1 MSEFM
6 KNKYWTNIKVLPG
19 GVCKKYVK
27 KKKKKKV
34 KLVPPDTELFLL
46 DFLNVSISNSFWLK
60 TKVTSRWQW
69 ENSL

>member
-27 KKKKKKV
+27 NKKTV
-34 KLVPPDTELFLL
+34 KLVPPDTELILL
-46 DFLNVSISNSFWLK
+46 DFFNFSISNSFWLK